1 MSFSIIVRNYLIRR
15 IPDEFSS
22 ECFFEDMINKI
33 VLIVHH
39 GLLTPHDGARIL
51 HGCASIVGLTLL
63 KELPNTTVVIQG
75 LMSTNEVAHG
85 HHLLVSA
92 FEQFG
97 EIVDASICP
106 QNRGFGQWKSLV

>member
-1 MSFSIIVRNYLIRR
+1 VELLFVHSGLIVETSDNSYSKQYRQ
-15 IPDEFSS
+15 S
-22 ECFFEDMINKI
+22 FFEDMLNKI

-51 HGCASIVGLTLL
+51 HGCASIVGLSLL
-63 KELPNTTVVIQG
+63 KELPNNTVVIQG
-75 LMSTNEVAHG
+75 LIPTNELAHG

-97 EIVDASICP
+97 EIVDASIAP
-106 QNRGFGQWKSLV
+106 QNRGFGK

>member
-1 MSFSIIVRNYLIRR
+1 ML
-15 IPDEFSS
+15 
-22 ECFFEDMINKI
+22 NKI

-51 HGCASIVGLTLL
+51 HGCASIVGLSLL
-63 KELPNTTVVIQG
+63 KELPNNTVVIQG
-75 LMSTNEVAHG
+75 LIPTDELAHG

-97 EIVDASICP
+97 EIVDASIAP
-106 QNRGFGQWKSLV
+106 QNRGFGK